1 MHNFEFQTVQM
12 SNRKTWDDDGRES
25 RCCPNEYIG
34 CIREGR

>member
-12 SNRKTWDDDGRES
+12 SHRQTWGDGRES